1 MREIKYN
8 MLDLSYLIIENGVEI
23 MKKTNATK
31 MKLVNE
37 LWNERNKKKYRV
49 TIQVEELPF
58 THTP

>member
-1 MREIKYN
+1 